1 MAASEALKIEREKR
15 KCMVELARIQAGRDL
30 AKDATL
36 VLCDPLW
43 SSVLGFVVVH
53 EARKANLV
61 GPVAD
66 DLLYAGIISINA
78 SRAGLVKE
86 AAGVAESAMGTIG
99 GKIDSLLKL
108 LPAAVGLG

>member
-1 MAASEALKIEREKR
+1 VAKKSEAVRLKEIE
-15 KCMVELARIQAGRDL
+15 
-30 AKDATL
+30 KDTEIVRQVGK

-66 DLLYAGIISINA
+66 DILYAGIIAINTN
-78 SRAGLVKE
+78 RAGLVAETYKGVGGIFGGLRE
-86 AAGVAESAMGTIG
+86 AGSSAL
-99 GKIDSLLKL
+99 SLL
-108 LPAAVGLG
+108 PVVGG

>member
-1 MAASEALKIEREKR
+1 MDSALALARERR
-15 KCMVELARIQAGRDL
+15 KTAVQLARIQAGRDL
-30 AKDATL
+30 AKDLTQ

-66 DLLYAGIISINA
+66 DILYAGIIAIN
-78 SRAGLVKE
+78 STRAGITKE
-86 AAGVAESAMGTIG
+86 AAGVAESALATIG
-99 GKIDSLLKL
+99 GKLDDVVKL